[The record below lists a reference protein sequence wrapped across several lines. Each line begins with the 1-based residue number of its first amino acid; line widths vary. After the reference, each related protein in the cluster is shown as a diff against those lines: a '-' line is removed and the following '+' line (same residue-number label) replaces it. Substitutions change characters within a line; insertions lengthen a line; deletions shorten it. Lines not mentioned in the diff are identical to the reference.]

1 MALGVEADT
10 GATVTLNGGSVTVSG
25 PGSGDLF
32 ATGAGTKIT
41 ASNIALTATG
51 GTDPVTGYTSYG
63 IDAESGAS
71 IVFTGGSITTSGA
84 SANGAQLLGSGSNVT
99 LSGGTTIL
107 TTGNGAAGLVVIG
120 SGATLTATG
129 ITVTTHGAVNS
140 SDGFIA
146 FGAYNGSSDFPPGYP
161 AGGTLNLTDTTI
173 ITTGAGAIGVET
185 NSGGVT
191 NISGGSVST
200 AGQDAHAL
208 FVTGAGSTA
217 NLSGA
222 TAFTTQGAGAIGIY
236 ATLGGVVT
244 ATSGAVTIATSGG
257 VSPATG
263 LGAYGV
269 NADGAGSQIN
279 LAAATITT
287 TGAGATALYASDAA
301 GSGAA
306 GTITATG
313 TLNVKTTNASAVAVG
328 LQGNGASVLATGG
341 GSIVS
346 AGTAIAFM
354 GGTNQIAT
362 FDNFNINNQTGD
374 LIFADPSTA
383 TINFNN
389 TVADA
394 GANNLLNATNGSVIT
409 FNASA
414 STLTGAIQ
422 TEFDLDHQRQF
433 HQRDDLDDDRLVDG
447 HQPQSDEQRG
457 RLRAAGLRRRVQ
469 DF

>member
-129 ITVTTHGAVNS
+129 ITVTTHGAVDS

-269 NADGAGSQIN
+269 NADGAGIADQPRSSDDHDHR
-279 LAAATITT
+279 
-287 TGAGATALYASDAA
+287 GRRDRALRQRRRRKRRGGHDHRDRNAQCEDDQRLGGRGWAA
-301 GSGAA
+301 GQRRIGARDRRRLDRL
-306 GTITATG
+306 G
-313 TLNVKTTNASAVAVG
+313 
-328 LQGNGASVLATGG
+328 GNG
-341 GSIVS
+341 
-346 AGTAIAFM
+346 
-354 GGTNQIAT
+354 
-362 FDNFNINNQTGD
+362 
-374 LIFADPSTA
+374 
-383 TINFNN
+383 
-389 TVADA
+389 
-394 GANNLLNATNGSVIT
+394 
-409 FNASA
+409 
-414 STLTGAIQ
+414 
-422 TEFDLDHQRQF
+422 
-433 HQRDDLDDDRLVDG
+433 DRLHG
-447 HQPQSDEQRG
+447 RDEPDRN
-457 RLRAAGLRRRVQ
+457 LR
-469 DF
+469 